1 MLQCGMEEIIAAIL
15 GFLWECLGEVVLQLA
30 VEFFVELLVRA
41 FGSLLGDVT
50 ARQDPRRMH
59 PVGLFA
65 LYSLLGATL
74 GVVSHGLFPAHFI
87 HQASHRWLNLI
98 ITPLIAGG
106 FMAWLGC
113 WHDKHGRRVVGLDR
127 FFNGW
132 GFAMAFALV
141 RYFWCR

>member
-1 MLQCGMEEIIAAIL
+1 MEEIIAAIL
-15 GFLWECLGEVVLQLA
+15 GFLWECFGELILQLM
-30 VEFFVELLVRA
+30 VQLLAEQVVRVFA
-41 FGSLLGDVT
+41 SIFGDSK
-50 ARQDPRRMH
+50 APKDPNAPKH
-59 PVGLFA
+59 PISSFLMYALF
-65 LYSLLGATL
+65 GATL
-74 GVVSHGLFPAHFI
+74 GVVSYGFFPAHFI
-87 HQASHRWLNLI
+87 HKASHRWLNLI

-132 GFAMAFALV
+132 GFALAFALL